1 MVTPLTLAA
10 HCRYNETKSA
20 LVARAKLRVARRQRG
35 AAPHHKFPERI
46 TRDLHCLPDCKRKR
60 REIMRKAKL
69 LGAAL
74 LSAGMLLAP
83 SAQAAGG
90 GVRVGTLSC
99 NVAPGWGHVVASSRQ
114 MNCTYRPFR
123 RGAEHY
129 TGTLSRYGVDLGH
142 TRGGTLVW
150 AVVAPTSNV
159 GRTALEGSYGGLTAG
174 ATVGVGGDANL
185 LIGGFDR
192 SITLQPLSVQGNSG
206 LALQAGVG
214 YMRLR
219 AA

>member
-1 MVTPLTLAA
+1 
-10 HCRYNETKSA
+10 
-20 LVARAKLRVARRQRG
+20 
-35 AAPHHKFPERI
+35 
-46 TRDLHCLPDCKRKR
+46 
-60 REIMRKAKL
+60 MRKAKL
-69 LGAAL
+69 LAAAF

-99 NVAPGWGHVVASSRQ
+99 NVAPGWGHVVSSNRQ
-114 MNCTYRPFR
+114 MHCLYRPYH
-123 RGAEHY
+123 RGAERY

-159 GRTALEGSYGGLTAG
+159 GRTALEGNYGGVSANATLGVGAG
-174 ATVGVGGDANL
+174 ANVLV
-185 LIGGFDR
+185 GGFDR
-192 SITLQPLSVQGNSG
+192 SISLQPISVEGNSG
-206 LALQAGVG
+206 LALAAGVG